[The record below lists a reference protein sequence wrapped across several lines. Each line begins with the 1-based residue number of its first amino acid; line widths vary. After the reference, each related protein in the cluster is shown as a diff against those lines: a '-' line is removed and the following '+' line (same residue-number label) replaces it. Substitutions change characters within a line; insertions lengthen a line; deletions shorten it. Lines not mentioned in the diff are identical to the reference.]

1 MFYCN
6 FLFLVGLISQGDV
19 FLKKKKTEIVKEW
32 ILRRD
37 EVESKTGKSGEREN
51 LIWDV
56 MDKRRMKRKE
66 KNSLRR
72 FNNQMYAPMLS
83 SLRYRVSEKVLA
95 LL

>member
-1 MFYCN
+1 M
-6 FLFLVGLISQGDV
+6 
-19 FLKKKKTEIVKEW
+19 E
-32 ILRRD
+32 R
-37 EVESKTGKSGEREN
+37 KTGKSGEREN

-56 MDKRRMKRKE
+56 MDERRMKRKE
-66 KNSLRR
+66 KIPLQS